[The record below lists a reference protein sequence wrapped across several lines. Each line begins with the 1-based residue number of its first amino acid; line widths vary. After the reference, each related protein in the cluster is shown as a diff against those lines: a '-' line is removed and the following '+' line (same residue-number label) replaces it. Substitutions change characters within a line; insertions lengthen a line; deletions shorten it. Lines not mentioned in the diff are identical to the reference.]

1 MVAQSIGARDHARVG
16 QVTLIGVLTNLAM
29 TGTMAALIVLFDRP
43 LLALF
48 LGGDSPAVP
57 IAALLEGR
65 LGAPGD
71 AVGIVLSGG
80 NVDLSVCPFLSGR
93 SPGND

>member
-1 MVAQSIGARDHARVG
+1 MRVLLEE
-16 QVTLIGVLTNLAM
+16 VRLLIE
-29 TGTMAALIVLFDRP
+29 P
-43 LLALF
+43 
-48 LGGDSPAVP
+48 SSAVP

>member
-1 MVAQSIGARDHARVG
+1 MTVSESAIIAAMRVLLED
-16 QVTLIGVLTNLAM
+16 VRLLIE
-29 TGTMAALIVLFDRP
+29 P
-43 LLALF
+43 
-48 LGGDSPAVP
+48 SSAVP

>member
-1 MVAQSIGARDHARVG
+1 VLLEDAR
-16 QVTLIGVLTNLAM
+16 
-29 TGTMAALIVLFDRP
+29 
-43 LLALF
+43 LLVEP
-48 LGGDSPAVP
+48 SSAVP
-57 IAALLEGR
+57 VAALLDGR

-93 SPGND
+93 APV